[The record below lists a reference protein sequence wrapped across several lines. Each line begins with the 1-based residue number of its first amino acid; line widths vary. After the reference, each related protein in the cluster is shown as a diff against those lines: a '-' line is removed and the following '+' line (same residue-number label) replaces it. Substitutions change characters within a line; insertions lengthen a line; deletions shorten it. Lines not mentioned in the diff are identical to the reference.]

1 VQWILYW
8 LILTDKKL
16 NKTKYLTVM
25 LTEEEKKEILEE
37 IKQYPYP
44 AVACIDALK
53 IIQHHRGWVSDE
65 SVREIAQILMM
76 SNEEVDSVATF
87 YSRIYRKPVGR
98 NVILI
103 CDSVSCMIMGYGS
116 IYDYLSKRLGIS
128 FGETTSDGR
137 FTLLPISCLGD
148 CDHAPAMM
156 INNDH
161 FNKLTVEKID
171 ELLDIYK

>member
-1 VQWILYW
+1 
-8 LILTDKKL
+8 
-16 NKTKYLTVM
+16 M

-65 SVREIAQILMM
+65 SVKDIAQFLGI
-76 SNEEVDSVATF
+76 SNEEVDGVATF
-87 YSRIYRKPVGR
+87 YSRIYRKPVGK

-103 CDSVSCMIMGYGS
+103 CDSVSCMIMGYES
-116 IYDYLSKRLGIS
+116 IYEYISGKLGIS
-128 FGETTSDGR
+128 FGETSSDRR

-171 ELLDIYK
+171 ELLANYK

>member
-1 VQWILYW
+1 
-8 LILTDKKL
+8 
-16 NKTKYLTVM
+16 M

-53 IIQHHRGWVSDE
+53 IIQHYRGWVSDE
-65 SVREIAQILMM
+65 SVKDIAQILGI
-76 SNEEVDSVATF
+76 SNDEVDGVATF
-87 YSRIYRKPVGR
+87 YSRIYRKPIGR

-116 IYDYLSKRLGIS
+116 IYDYISKKLGIS
-128 FGETTSDGR
+128 FGGTTPDGR
-137 FTLLPISCLGD
+137 LTLLPVSCLGD

-156 INNDH
+156 INDDH
-161 FNKLTVEKID
+161 YNNLTVEKVD
-171 ELLDIYK
+171 ELLEKYK

>member
-1 VQWILYW
+1 
-8 LILTDKKL
+8 
-16 NKTKYLTVM
+16 M
-25 LTEEEKKEILEE
+25 LTEEEIKEIQEE

-53 IIQHHRGWVSDE
+53 IVQHHRGWVSDE
-65 SVREIAQILMM
+65 AVKAIANLLSI
-76 SNEEVDSVATF
+76 SNEEVDGVATF

-116 IYDYLSKRLGIS
+116 IYEFISKRLSIK

-148 CDHAPAMM
+148 CDNAPAMM

-161 FNKLTVEKID
+161 FNRLTVKKVE
-171 ELLDIYK
+171 ELLEQYK